1 MNHEFYIP
9 TKIFFGRGC
18 LDKLGEVKLPG
29 RKAMI
34 VTTPDKWIV
43 DGGHLDRLKTLLK
56 KNGAESILYNGV
68 HPNPGKK
75 QVEEAAKICR
85 EEGCDMV
92 LGFGGGSSID
102 TAKSIALLSTNDGDF
117 WDYVVTGSG
126 KGYEIKNKPLPVI
139 AVPTTA
145 GTGTEADPWVV
156 ITKEETNEK
165 LGFGA
170 PEMFAAYAFV
180 DAELMV
186 SVPQKLTAFQGFDAL
201 FHAMEGY
208 IATVATPISDIF
220 ALKSISLLGRYLVDV
235 CRDGQNIEARE
246 AVAMAS
252 SLSGIVESLSNC
264 TSNHSIA
271 QAMGAYHD
279 NLPHGAALL
288 MIANEY
294 FKSFENVIPERYADI
309 ARALSGNQE
318 AGAED
323 LVKILYEMEKE
334 CGVESLRM
342 SEYGI
347 TREELEIICRNAV
360 EYQGELFEIE
370 PQPLSRERVMEILER
385 SYR

>member
-1 MNHEFYIP
+1 
-9 TKIFFGRGC
+9 
-18 LDKLGEVKLPG
+18 
-29 RKAMI
+29 
-34 VTTPDKWIV
+34 
-43 DGGHLDRLKTLLK
+43 
-56 KNGAESILYNGV
+56 
-68 HPNPGKK
+68 
-75 QVEEAAKICR
+75 
-85 EEGCDMV
+85 MV

-117 WDYVVTGSG
+117 WDYVATGSG
-126 KGYEIKNKPLPVI
+126 KGCKIRNKPLPVI

-170 PEMFAAYAFV
+170 PEMFAAFAFV
-180 DAELMV
+180 DAELML

-220 ALKSISLLGRYLVDV
+220 ALKSISLLGKYLVEV

-279 NLPHGAALL
+279 DLPHGAALL

-294 FKSFENVIPERYADI
+294 FKSFETVIPERYADI
-309 ARALSGNQE
+309 ARALSGDQKAE
-318 AGAED
+318 AED
-323 LVKILYEMEKE
+323 LVKILYKMEKE
-334 CGVESLRM
+334 CGVENLRM

-347 TREELEIICRNAV
+347 EREELEIICKNAV

-370 PQPLSRERVMEILER
+370 PKPLSRERVMEILES
-385 SYR
+385 SYQ

>member
-18 LDKLGEVKLPG
+18 LDKLGEIKLPG
-29 RKAMI
+29 KKAMI
-34 VTTPDKWIV
+34 ITTSDQWIV
-43 DGGHLDRLKTLLK
+43 EAGHLRRLEGLLK
-56 KNGAESILYNGV
+56 KGGAESVFYNGV

-102 TAKSIALLSTNDGDF
+102 TAKSIALLAVNEGDF
-117 WDYVVTGSG
+117 WDYVATGSG
-126 KGYEIKNKPLPVI
+126 KGLKIKNRPLPII

-170 PEMFAAYAFV
+170 PELFAAYAFV
-180 DAELMV
+180 DAELML

-220 ALKSISLLGRYLVDV
+220 ALKSISLLGKYLVEV
-235 CRDGQNIEARE
+235 CKNGKNIEARE

-294 FKSFENVIPERYADI
+294 FKSFETVIPERYADM
-309 ARALSGNQE
+309 AKALSGNQE
-318 AGAED
+318 AAAED
-323 LVKILYEMEKE
+323 LVPILYELEKE
-334 CGVESLRM
+334 CGVERLCM

-347 TREELEIICRNAV
+347 TREELEKICTNAV

-370 PQPLSRERVMEILER
+370 PQPLSKERVMEILEN